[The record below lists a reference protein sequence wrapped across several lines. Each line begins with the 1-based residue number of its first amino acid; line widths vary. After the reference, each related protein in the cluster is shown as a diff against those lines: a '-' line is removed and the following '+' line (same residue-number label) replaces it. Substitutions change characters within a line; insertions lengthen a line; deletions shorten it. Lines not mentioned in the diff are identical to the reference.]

1 MRALSR
7 DHLVSRLRQLCKGVR
22 HAFATV
28 PDTSALTAED
38 LAFIERI
45 ADALIK
51 RRMGAPAVMCLE
63 SMGPM
68 SFLGNQALHALT
80 PIIESVFDAKDMQR
94 LARLLE
100 RRDTI
105 SRLIAVIETRTSV
118 QRASA
123 Q

>member
-7 DHLVSRLRQLCKGVR
+7 DHLVSRLRQLYKGVR

-28 PDTSALTAED
+28 PDASALSAED
-38 LAFIERI
+38 VIFIERI

-51 RRMGAPAVMCLE
+51 RGMGVPAVMCLE

-68 SFLGNQALHALT
+68 NFLGSQALHALT
-80 PIIESVFDAKDMQR
+80 PIIESVFDANDTQR

-105 SRLIAVIETRTSV
+105 SRLIALIETRTSV